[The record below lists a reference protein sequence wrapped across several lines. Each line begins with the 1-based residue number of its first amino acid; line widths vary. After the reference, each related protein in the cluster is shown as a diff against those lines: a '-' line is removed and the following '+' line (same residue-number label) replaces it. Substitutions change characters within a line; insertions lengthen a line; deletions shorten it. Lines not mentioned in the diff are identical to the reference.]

1 MDLSAS
7 SSGVNGPQQ
16 LRMAFPRGHGGG
28 APAAR
33 RRAASWGR
41 WVVRHARSWLRPG
54 QRGKIDRLNPSPD
67 HRGGTMS
74 TEPFETDVPA
84 GHRDRREHGGASAR
98 ANDDELALR
107 TERER
112 VEAGLEP
119 YDAADVPPATDVDP
133 EVDLDIEG
141 VAARQEAAGETAPL
155 TKDNPFPP
163 TRYAEE

>member
-1 MDLSAS
+1 
-7 SSGVNGPQQ
+7 
-16 LRMAFPRGHGGG
+16 
-28 APAAR
+28 
-33 RRAASWGR
+33 
-41 WVVRHARSWLRPG
+41 
-54 QRGKIDRLNPSPD
+54 
-67 HRGGTMS
+67 MS

-133 EVDLDIEG
+133 EVDLSTSEVYQDIEG